1 MKISRTQ
8 ESGAGLR
15 ANVPG
20 ETKERKRSAASKIS
34 IGKGSYILSIDQI
47 GDHKF
52 IGLKL
57 SLFYFPFETFCFSP
71 KLTILVEFQP
81 FENHL
86 IA

>member
-1 MKISRTQ
+1 MKLSRTQ

-52 IGLKL
+52 IGLK
-57 SLFYFPFETFCFSP
+57 
-71 KLTILVEFQP
+71 
-81 FENHL
+81 
-86 IA
+86 